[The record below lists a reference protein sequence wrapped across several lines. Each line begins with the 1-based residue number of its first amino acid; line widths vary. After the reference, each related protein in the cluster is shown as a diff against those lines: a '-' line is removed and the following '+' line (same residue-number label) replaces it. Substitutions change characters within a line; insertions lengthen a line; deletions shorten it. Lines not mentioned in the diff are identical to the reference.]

1 MKFVSKGSFSY
12 LKTQFFQFNSINLY
26 SHQEKGGVKLNIERL
41 KRVYSAL
48 CMHCLHA
55 RCTGLKVTI
64 ITSLIMFIEDIN
76 YAQNYTRIECGEL
89 ACV

>member
-1 MKFVSKGSFSY
+1 M
-12 LKTQFFQFNSINLY
+12 
-26 SHQEKGGVKLNIERL
+26 KLNIERL

-48 CMHCLHA
+48 RMHCLYA

-76 YAQNYTRIECGEL
+76 CAHNYTRIECGKL
-89 ACV
+89 ACVWDIRSNRADS